1 MKTIR
6 RRRNQAKTDYKARLA
21 MLKSGR
27 QRLVVRKTNR
37 YIQAQIVETK
47 IAQDKVLADASSKEL
62 LEKGWPKELSGSLKN
77 LHAAY
82 LTGLMLGKK
91 LKGKT
96 GEVILDFGMHRN
108 VSGSRIYALV
118 KGAHDA
124 GVDVSCSKEV
134 LPSNERLQKNQKTFS
149 LIEKLKEK
157 L

>member
-1 MKTIR
+1 M
-6 RRRNQAKTDYKARLA
+6 
-21 MLKSGR
+21 
-27 QRLVVRKTNR
+27 
-37 YIQAQIVETK
+37 
-47 IAQDKVLADASSKEL
+47 ADAKQGGEAAA
-62 LEKGWPKELSGSLKN
+62 GSQQPQVQLKVSDEQQAGVYANAVSVN
-77 LHAAY
+77 LNQS
-82 LTGLMLGKK
+82 
-91 LKGKT
+91 
-96 GEVILDFGMHRN
+96 EVILDFGMHRN